1 MAACHFRSV
10 SLLTRTHPL
19 TSNVEEQLNRLRDQS
34 QSPTTSSSSLSQ
46 KLSGLRELYDSVND
60 FLELPLTQQALA
72 HQDNIKMVE
81 DLLEGLLRLLDV
93 CGRTQEIFSQLK
105 ACVQQLESS
114 LRRRNRVDGLT
125 SEVEAYMGTRKL
137 LKKAASKCFRDLKTK
152 EKMKKESNSVA
163 AISMLKQV
171 EEISVVMFQSS
182 LSFISQSKTRTSGW
196 SVVSKLVL
204 SRRVACE
211 EAEDNEMEKIDDELG
226 ALKASKKETQKLVV
240 KELGKLDS
248 NIQEAEEELE
258 GVFRRLLKARV
269 SLLNILNH

>member
-226 ALKASKKETQKLVV
+226 ALKASKKETQKLAV

>member
-226 ALKASKKETQKLVV
+226 ALKASKKKHR
-240 KELGKLDS
+240 
-248 NIQEAEEELE
+248 N
-258 GVFRRLLKARV
+258 
-269 SLLNILNH
+269 